1 MKTCLFA
8 CDMWLG
14 GFGQGLL
21 VLRLMHLKYLG
32 EGLIVSSLIGVVKAY
47 DKKFTQ
53 FPCIESILVRG

>member
-32 EGLIVSSLIGVVKAY
+32 EGLVVSSLIGVLCGWCGLG
-47 DKKFTQ
+47 
-53 FPCIESILVRG
+53 PGL